1 VTVNV
6 HGTVGSENMASSYR
20 SVLSTPGAARLFANA
35 LVARLPQGMAPLA
48 VLLLVRGATHSY
60 AAAGLAVGAA
70 AFATAACAPMLGR
83 LVDRFGRR
91 RVLGPAAVTEASMYV
106 LLVIAAEAR
115 LAAAALIVLAALA
128 GAFLPPVAPVVRA
141 MLREVFDDPGVRET
155 AYSLDAVTQEVLW
168 ITGPLFVAVLIA
180 VAAPAVAVLAIAAVG
195 LAGAALF
202 LRSRLV
208 RSAGASQA
216 HTGRG
221 SALAS
226 PELRALLG
234 PVALTGMG
242 LGAIEVGLPSLAL
255 HAGSRPASGLLLALW
270 SVGSMAGG
278 LWYGSRT
285 WRSSLTHRYRVLLGL
300 AVLCTLPLIA
310 ARSIPAGLVCSL
322 LAGVTI
328 APVFSCQYALVG
340 RSVSAGSE
348 TEAFTWV
355 SAALIGGLAAGSAIG
370 GAVIAP
376 AGVSAPFVISCAA
389 TMLAALLAVGFR
401 VPARQPA

>member
-1 VTVNV
+1 
-6 HGTVGSENMASSYR
+6 
-20 SVLSTPGAARLFANA
+20 
-35 LVARLPQGMAPLA
+35 
-48 VLLLVRGATHSY
+48 
-60 AAAGLAVGAA
+60 
-70 AFATAACAPMLGR
+70 
-83 LVDRFGRR
+83 
-91 RVLGPAAVTEASMYV
+91 
-106 LLVIAAEAR
+106 
-115 LAAAALIVLAALA
+115 
-128 GAFLPPVAPVVRA
+128 
-141 MLREVFDDPGVRET
+141 
-155 AYSLDAVTQEVLW
+155 
-168 ITGPLFVAVLIA
+168 
-180 VAAPAVAVLAIAAVG
+180 
-195 LAGAALF
+195 
-202 LRSRLV
+202 
-208 RSAGASQA
+208 
-216 HTGRG
+216 
-221 SALAS
+221 
-226 PELRALLG
+226 
-234 PVALTGMG
+234 
-242 LGAIEVGLPSLAL
+242 
-255 HAGSRPASGLLLALW
+255 
-270 SVGSMAGG
+270 MAGG

-401 VPARQPA
+401 APARQPA

>member
-1 VTVNV
+1 MV
-6 HGTVGSENMASSYR
+6 SSYR
-20 SVLSTPGAARLFANA
+20 SVLSMPGAPGLFATA

-60 AAAGLAVGAA
+60 AAAGLAVGAQ
-70 AFATAACAPMLGR
+70 AFATAAGAPLLGR

-91 RVLGPAAVTEASMYV
+91 RVLGPAVVCEAAMYA
-106 LLVIAAEAR
+106 LLVLATQAR
-115 LAAAALIVLAALA
+115 GGAILLIILAALA
-128 GAFLPPVAPVVRA
+128 GAFMPPVAPVVRA
-141 MLREVFDDPGVRET
+141 MLGEVFDDPAVREV

-168 ITGPLFVAVLIA
+168 TTGPLFVAVMIA
-180 VAAPAVAVLAIAAVG
+180 VSSPEVAVLVIAAIG
-195 LAGAALF
+195 LAGATLF
-202 LRSRLV
+202 LRSPLV
-208 RSAGASQA
+208 RSAGAA
-216 HTGRG
+216 VEHTTRG

-242 LGAIEVGLPSLAL
+242 LGAIEVGLPSLAI
-255 HAGSRPASGLLLALW
+255 HAGSRPASGVLLALW
-270 SVGSMAGG
+270 SIGSMIGG
-278 LWYGSRT
+278 LWYGSRV

-322 LAGVTI
+322 IAGVTI

-340 RSVSAGSE
+340 RSVSAGTE

-355 SAALIGGLAAGSAIG
+355 SAALIGGLAAGEAIG

-376 AGVSAPFVISCAA
+376 AGVGAPFAISCVA
-389 TMLAALLAVGFR
+389 TLCAALLAFDFR
-401 VPARQPA
+401 VPARRPARRAMATSDRRPA

>member
-1 VTVNV
+1 
-6 HGTVGSENMASSYR
+6 MLSSYR
-20 SVLSTPGAARLFANA
+20 SVLSKPGAAGLFATA

-60 AAAGLAVGAA
+60 AAAGLAVGAQ
-70 AFATAACAPMLGR
+70 AFATAAGAPVLGR
-83 LVDRFGRR
+83 LVDRFGRL
-91 RVLGPAAVTEASMYV
+91 RVLGPAVVCEATMYA
-106 LLVIAAEAR
+106 LLVVAAEAHGG
-115 LAAAALIVLAALA
+115 AVVLIVTAGLA
-128 GAFLPPVAPVVRA
+128 GAFMPPVAPVVRA
-141 MLREVFDDPGVRET
+141 MLGEVFDDPAVRER

-168 ITGPLFVAVLIA
+168 TTGPLFVAVMIA
-180 VAAPAVAVLAIAAVG
+180 VSSPEVAVLVIAAIG
-195 LAGAALF
+195 LAGATLF

-208 RSAGASQA
+208 RSARAA
-216 HTGRG
+216 TEHTSRG

-242 LGAIEVGLPSLAL
+242 LGAIEVGLPSLAI
-255 HAGSRPASGLLLALW
+255 HAGSRPASGVLLALW
-270 SVGSMAGG
+270 SVGSMVGG

-285 WRSSLTHRYRVLLGL
+285 WQSSLTHRYRVLLGL

-328 APVFSCQYALVG
+328 APVFACQYALVG
-340 RSVSAGSE
+340 RAVSAGTE

-355 SAALIGGLAAGSAIG
+355 SAALIGGLAAGEAIG

-376 AGVSAPFVISCAA
+376 AGVGAPFAISCLA
-389 TMLAALLAVGFR
+389 TLFAALLAFGFR
-401 VPARQPA
+401 VPTRRPAQGAMAASDRRPA

>member
-1 VTVNV
+1 
-6 HGTVGSENMASSYR
+6 MATSYQ
-20 SVLSTPGAARLFANA
+20 SVLSKPGAPGLFATA
-35 LVARLPQGMAPLA
+35 LAARLPQGMAPLA

-60 AAAGLAVGAA
+60 AAAGLAVGAM
-70 AFATAACAPMLGR
+70 AFATAACAPLLGR

-91 RVLGPAAVTEASMYV
+91 RVLGPAVAVEATMYV
-106 LLVIAAEAR
+106 LLVVAAEAK
-115 LAAAALIVLAALA
+115 LAAGVLIVLAALS
-128 GAFLPPVAPVVRA
+128 GAFMPPVAPVVRA
-141 MLREVFDDPGVRET
+141 MVGEVFTDPAVRET
-155 AYSLDAVTQEVLW
+155 AYSLDAVSQEVLW
-168 ITGPLFVAVLIA
+168 MTGPLFVAVIIA
-180 VAAPAVAVLAIAAVG
+180 VASPAVAVLVSGTVG
-195 LAGAALF
+195 LVGATLF

-208 RSAGASQA
+208 RPAGAIPERTA
-216 HTGRG
+216 RA

-226 PELRALLG
+226 PDLRALLG
-234 PVALTGMG
+234 PVALTGIG
-242 LGAIEVGLPSLAL
+242 LGAIEVGLPSLAI
-255 HAGSRPASGLLLALW
+255 HAGSRPASGVLLALW
-270 SVGSMAGG
+270 SVGSLVGG

-285 WRSSLTHRYRVLLGL
+285 WQSSLNHRYRVLLGL

-328 APVFSCQYALVG
+328 APVFTCQYALVG

-370 GAVIAP
+370 GAAIAP
-376 AGVSAPFVISCAA
+376 AGESAPFVISCAA

-401 VPARQPA
+401 VPARRPA

>member
-1 VTVNV
+1 MV
-6 HGTVGSENMASSYR
+6 SSYR
-20 SVLSTPGAARLFANA
+20 SLLSTPGAAGLFATA

-48 VLLLVRGATHSY
+48 ILLLVRGATHSY
-60 AAAGLAVGAA
+60 AIAGLAVGAE
-70 AFATAACAPMLGR
+70 AFATAACAPLLGR

-91 RVLGPAAVTEASMYV
+91 RVLGPAAVGEATMYA
-106 LLVIAAEAR
+106 LLVVAAEAQ
-115 LAAAALIVLAALA
+115 LGAGVLVVLAALS

-141 MLREVFDDPGVRET
+141 MLREVFDDPAVLES

-168 ITGPLFVAVLIA
+168 ITGPLFVAVVIA
-180 VAAPAVAVLAIAAVG
+180 VASPRVAVLLIGAIG

-202 LRSRLV
+202 LHSRLV
-208 RSAGASQA
+208 RSASATA
-216 HTGRG
+216 EHTGRG

-226 PELRALLG
+226 PELRALLA

-255 HAGSRPASGLLLALW
+255 HAGSRASTGLLLALW

-285 WRSSLTHRYRVLLGL
+285 WGSSLSYRYRVLLAL

-310 ARSIPAGLVCSL
+310 ARSIPAGVVCSL